1 MFITGNIRGAKLFF
15 RLTAMILAL
24 LMLAGCTRG
33 LPAGRKNQEDE
44 IKPGV
49 TIQPDEQTDRQAD
62 EQTVIPG
69 SNYTAADSFGDFL
82 EAKGQLVTLLSD
94 ALMNNPGTE
103 LDSMALLS
111 IVMVDLLLLPAST
124 FGAGEEEAKFA
135 LALLGAQDI
144 VYTENGNQYKVQYQ
158 NEEGSQYQVQGVY
171 DVAADALKC
180 TVLVDE
186 KEAVVSEHHKTSFGY
201 VGQIYVVNDDGS
213 ANVYQMAL
221 RGKDGMIGISEA
233 TAAPAS
239 LTGGEAADFPK
250 ANKEWYAIEDDRF
263 TGVTADGR
271 ELSFIYVPSG
281 DEL

>member
-1 MFITGNIRGAKLFF
+1 MFF

-239 LTGGEAADFPK
+239 LTGGEAVDFPK
-250 ANKEWYAIEDDRF
+250 ANKEWYAIEGDRF